1 MLMKWLTT
9 RPSRLAKKDHSFR
22 PWLES
27 LEERNAPS
35 GPGGPPGPG
44 PNGPPPPPPGP
55 PGPPPPH
62 PAPPHHPPGI
72 PLGVNNSISA
82 AAGNGNHGSFNNST
96 ITGSFN
102 TTVNN
107 TTVSVNLTMGQ
118 TAGVGQLL
126 GISNFLS
133 SALSNPQ
140 LGSLLNDE
148 IALAVDHYLTST
160 PAIASVLGTT
170 VVSDLTND
178 AATLTAA
185 IAANPLEA
193 SPIGALIGTVAY
205 DLTSSALMGAQPT
218 I

>member
-1 MLMKWLTT
+1 MLTNWLTD
-9 RPSRLAKKDHSFR
+9 RPSRKAKRDYSFR

-44 PNGPPPPPPGP
+44 PHGPPPPPGP
-55 PGPPPPH
+55 HHPPPP
-62 PAPPHHPPGI
+62 PDHPPGV
-72 PLGVNNSISA
+72 PLGVNNSISVS
-82 AAGNGNHGSFNNST
+82 AGNGNHGSFNNST

-102 TTVNN
+102 TTINN
-107 TTVSVNLTMGQ
+107 TTTVSVNLTMGQ
-118 TAGVGQLL
+118 TTGVGGLL
-126 GISNFLS
+126 GISSFLS

-140 LGSLLNDE
+140 LGNLLSDE

-160 PAIASVLGTT
+160 PAIASVLGST
-170 VVSDLTND
+170 VVSDLNND

-185 IAANPLEA
+185 IAANPLE
-193 SPIGALIGTVAY
+193 SNPIGDAVGMLVF
-205 DLTSSALMGAQPT
+205 DLTSNALTSAQPA